1 MLIFEEDVLETYISI
16 ERERERRRKGE
27 NEQRRDK
34 EICVPEASSDA
45 SVTIFCFGDVS
56 LFLFFFFDPSR
67 VTSVFVEQILFELHI
82 EREISFIFLFFTFR
96 AVF

>member
-16 ERERERRRKGE
+16 ERERERRRRKGE

-56 LFLFFFFDPSR
+56 LFLFFDPSR

-82 EREISFIFLFFTFR
+82 EPEISFIFLFFTFR